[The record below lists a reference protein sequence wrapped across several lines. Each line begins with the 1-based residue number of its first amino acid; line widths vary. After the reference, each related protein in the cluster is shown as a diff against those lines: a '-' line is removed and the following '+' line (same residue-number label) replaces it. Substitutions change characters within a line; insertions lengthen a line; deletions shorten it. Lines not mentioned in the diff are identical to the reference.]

1 MCLAPSL
8 LLNPQARYFLSNN
21 PASCTTYF
29 AGKDYLYNTI
39 LADTI
44 FNELLRSKDRKQ
56 YSALEIYEHYR
67 NSFIY
72 SNGNRYPL
80 FVLCSCSHCV
90 ECRESYR
97 KEIESR
103 AIIEAAHSGTVLF
116 YTLTYSNTHLPR
128 YGLDKQHVVGA
139 FKRLRQYIN
148 RHLDFGVTF
157 THVYVGEYGTD
168 PRYTMR
174 PHYHGLL
181 FVKEVLTPLQI
192 LEFYRLF
199 TGNHICY
206 EEHDLDGFW
215 PYGERFDLQVA
226 RNPLAL
232 TKYVTKYI
240 TKQYLYLNDSDFSP
254 LALKVK
260 GYQNPMFVQLPKRIG
275 LGCRYIHEYADA
287 ILNTTDPFLHVRM
300 MNGQLTRVRIPAI
313 FIKKLIPSLSWYLPN
328 AVYNAH
334 LVKSLLS
341 DKFSSLIPFNYLHAL
356 RERFAPYN
364 YLTNFTLRRR
374 QYIRLHRNIDAYY
387 AFFTPCGDH
396 SLGDIYHAID
406 LYLAELECC
415 VPDCDNYYEMI
426 VKRKHDYLKM
436 KIQPDIS
443 TSDLL
448 EQRSIQTSRAV
459 NQCKSKLMFDGFSC
473 VC

>member
-8 LLNPQARYFLSNN
+8 LLNPQARYFLSNS
-21 PASCTTYF
+21 PGSCSVYF
-29 AGKDYLYNTI
+29 RGKDYLHNTI
-39 LADTI
+39 LGDTI
-44 FNELLRSKDRKQ
+44 FNSLLRSEYRKLC
-56 YSALEIYEHYR
+56 SALEIYDYYR
-67 NSFIY
+67 LSTINHC
-72 SNGNRYPL
+72 GNTYPL
-80 FVLCSCSHCV
+80 FVLCPCGHCV
-90 ECRESYR
+90 DCRESYR
-97 KEIESR
+97 KEIEAR
-103 AIIEAAHSGTVLF
+103 AVIEAAHSGTVLF
-116 YTLTYSNTHLPR
+116 YTLTYDDVHLPS
-128 YGLDKQHVVGA
+128 YGLCKSHVVDA
-139 FKRLRQYIN
+139 FKRLRTYIN
-148 RHLDFGVTF
+148 RHLDFSITF

-181 FVKEVLTPLQI
+181 FIKEALTPLQI

-199 TGNHICY
+199 TGQHICY
-206 EEHDLDGFW
+206 QEHDLDGFW
-215 PYGERFDLQVA
+215 PFGQRFDLQVA

-240 TKQYLYLNDSDFSP
+240 TKQYLYLNDSDFTP
-254 LALKVK
+254 LARKVK

-300 MNGQLTRVRIPAI
+300 MNGQLTKVRIPAI

-328 AVYNAH
+328 AVYTAH
-334 LVKSLLS
+334 LVKRLLS
-341 DKFSSLIPFNYLHAL
+341 NEFSISIPFEAL
-356 RERFAPYN
+356 RALKERFAPYN

-374 QYIRLHRNIDAYY
+374 QYIRLHRNIDCYY
-387 AFFTPCGDH
+387 SFFIPFGDH

-406 LYLAELECC
+406 VYLAELECC

-426 VKRKHDYLKM
+426 VKRKHDYLNM

-448 EQRSIQTSRAV
+448 EQRSVLTSRSV